1 MLEKQLKRKNRHLK
15 IRKNIS
21 GTSEKPRLC
30 VFKSSNHIYGQIID
44 DEKRKT
50 LISVN
55 DFKLKGK
62 KMEKAEKVGELLAE
76 KALEK
81 KITKVAFD
89 KGGFKYIG
97 RVKTLAEAARKKGL
111 KF

>member
-1 MLEKQLKRKNRHLK
+1 MLKKQLQRKKRHLK
-15 IRKNIS
+15 VRKNVS

-30 VFKSSNHIYGQIID
+30 VFKSANHIYGQIID

-50 LISVN
+50 LVSAN
-55 DFKLKGK
+55 DFGLKGK
-62 KMEKAEKVGELLAE
+62 KTEKAKQVGELLAE
-76 KALEK
+76 KALKGKIK
-81 KITKVAFD
+81 KVVFD

-97 RVKTLAEAARKKGL
+97 RIKTLADSAREKGL